1 MIEWRI
7 RISAVRSSLLEV
19 LYEMV
24 FLEIS
29 IKKEALAEMLSCE
42 FCGISNNTF
51 CYRIPPVAASVSHV
65 WSSTQLCEK
74 CPVKFLK
81 IYWENT
87 CNRVKNL
94 FAAGVFAVRYV
105 KFLERFFYKTPEK
118 DCFSAMRG
126 NYFSGLKILGR

>member
-1 MIEWRI
+1 MKQYSALRKVSCK
-7 RISAVRSSLLEV
+7 ISENLL
-19 LYEMV
+19 
-24 FLEIS
+24 
-29 IKKEALAEMLSCE
+29 
-42 FCGISNNTF
+42 G
-51 CYRIPPVAASVSHV
+51 
-65 WSSTQLCEK
+65 
-74 CPVKFLK
+74 
-81 IYWENT
+81 NT